1 MNERLMAQF
10 SGPKDTIATCGFQTE
25 VAISR
30 LEFRD
35 SPYWHHLLVGRHI
48 GIHRPDGRHCNWT
61 ARILTRDR
69 RYIQRCLGPALD
81 MGRGLVSYLAAIN
94 AAFEW
99 FEEWNARGEAAER
112 APRGRADNLSFCP
125 IGNTYSVGHALHDYL
140 DWAKV
145 ARSAGGHYNSVVL
158 LNHHLSNGIT
168 HIPLDQFKST
178 DLQKIA
184 LQIIQTPPRFGFSLR
199 NKPPVQREA
208 LTPDEL
214 RRRKRTYN
222 TVVGILKMAF
232 VHAWENGKIASD
244 MPIRCLKRISVVH
257 APRLLFLNREECRR
271 LLAHCTPAL
280 RNLTLAAL
288 YTGCRVGELA
298 NLRVE
303 DVGHQIFGL
312 RVAAF
317 KRSPARFVFLP
328 DEGMAFLLRMIEGK
342 EARDLVFKSDMG
354 KVWRR
359 QHANLFRRAV
369 SKAGLP
375 EQFVFHGLRHT
386 YASDLIRQGVPLEVV
401 AKQLG
406 HNDIRTVS
414 QTYGHIAEQFRE
426 EQVRMRF
433 SPLDY
438 AEIKNASDRA
448 GQLDTIWKELRTNDW
463 RAYAPVEASSERRGK
478 STVRTPQE
486 VLEVFERG
494 FPTKR
499 GL

>member
-1 MNERLMAQF
+1 MNERLIAQF
-10 SGPKDTIATCGFQTE
+10 SGPRDTIATCCFQSVE
-25 VAISR
+25 EINQLAI
-30 LEFRD
+30 RD
-35 SPYWHHLLVGRHI
+35 APYWHHLLVGRHI

-61 ARILTRDR
+61 ARLLTRDR
-69 RYIQRCLGPALD
+69 RYVQRCLGPALD
-81 MGRGLVSYLAAIN
+81 LGRGVVSYSAAID

-99 FEEWNARGEAAER
+99 FEECNAQGGAAER
-112 APRGRADNLSFCP
+112 PARGRADQLNFCP
-125 IGNTYSVGHALHDYL
+125 FGEVYSVGHALHDYL
-140 DWAKV
+140 EWSKIS
-145 ARSAGGHYNSVVL
+145 RSPGGHYNALVL
-158 LNHHLSNGIT
+158 LNHHLRNGVT
-168 HIPLDQFKST
+168 NRPLEEFRSA

-199 NKPPVQREA
+199 HKPPVQREA

-222 TVVGILKMAF
+222 SVIGLLKMAF

-328 DEGMAFLLRMIEGK
+328 DEGMAFLLRMIAGK
-342 EARDLVFKSDMG
+342 EPRDLVFQSDMG

-375 EQFVFHGLRHT
+375 AQFVFHGLRHT

-406 HNDIRTVS
+406 HTDIRTVS

-433 SPLDY
+433 SPLDD
-438 AEIKNASDRA
+438 AEIKNAAEKSAELDRLWQGLQA
-448 GQLDTIWKELRTNDW
+448 HDW
-463 RAYAPVEASSERRGK
+463 RAYAPTEASSERRGK
-478 STVRTPQE
+478 SQIRTPAD
-486 VLEVFERG
+486 VLAVFE
-494 FPTKR
+494 
-499 GL
+499 

>member
-1 MNERLMAQF
+1 
-10 SGPKDTIATCGFQTE
+10 
-25 VAISR
+25 
-30 LEFRD
+30 
-35 SPYWHHLLVGRHI
+35 
-48 GIHRPDGRHCNWT
+48 
-61 ARILTRDR
+61 
-69 RYIQRCLGPALD
+69 
-81 MGRGLVSYLAAIN
+81 
-94 AAFEW
+94 
-99 FEEWNARGEAAER
+99 
-112 APRGRADNLSFCP
+112 
-125 IGNTYSVGHALHDYL
+125 LHDYL

-145 ARSAGGHYNSVVL
+145 ARSPGGHYNALVL
-158 LNHHLSNGIT
+158 LNHHLSNGVT
-168 HIPLDQFKST
+168 NIPLDQFKSS
-178 DLQKIA
+178 DLQRIA
-184 LQIIQTPPRFGFSLR
+184 LQIIETPPRFGFSVR
-199 NKPPVQREA
+199 HKPPVRREA

-222 TVVGILKMAF
+222 TVVGILKVAF
-232 VHAWENGKIASD
+232 IHAWENGKIASD

-298 NLRVE
+298 SLRVE
-303 DVGHQIFGL
+303 DVGHQIFGI
-312 RVAAF
+312 RIAAF

-328 DEGMAFLLRMIEGK
+328 DEGMAFFLRMIEGK
-342 EARDLVFKSDMG
+342 GSRDLVFASDMG

-369 SKAGLP
+369 SIAGLP

-406 HNDIRTVS
+406 HTDIRTVS

-426 EQVRMRF
+426 EQVRKRF
-433 SPLDY
+433 SPLDD

-448 GQLDTIWKELRTNDW
+448 DELDAIWQELRTNDW
-463 RAYAPVEASSERRGK
+463 RAYAPVEASSERRNK
-478 STVRTPQE
+478 SSVRTPRE
-486 VLEVFERG
+486 VLEVFEQG
-494 FPTKR
+494 FPTER
-499 GL
+499 SL